1 MAVKIKKQLG
11 ASLVEIL
18 MAIGLITTTLVA
30 LLAIVNFSIKVA
42 GQSQVEYKALS
53 LAKEMME
60 AVRSF
65 RDNSDWLTNGLNVLN
80 LDVNYH
86 LEQNGNPIKWALVAG
101 LQTKDGFTQSI
112 VFSAVRRDV
121 NGNIVASGGNLD
133 NYSKMARVKITWQ
146 DQGKTKQI
154 QLDNLLTS
162 WR

>member
-1 MAVKIKKQLG
+1 
-11 ASLVEIL
+11 
-18 MAIGLITTTLVA
+18 
-30 LLAIVNFSIKVA
+30 
-42 GQSQVEYKALS
+42 
-53 LAKEMME
+53 
-60 AVRSF
+60 
-65 RDNSDWLTNGLNVLN
+65 
-80 LDVNYH
+80 

-121 NGNIVASGGNLD
+121 NGNIVDFGGNLD